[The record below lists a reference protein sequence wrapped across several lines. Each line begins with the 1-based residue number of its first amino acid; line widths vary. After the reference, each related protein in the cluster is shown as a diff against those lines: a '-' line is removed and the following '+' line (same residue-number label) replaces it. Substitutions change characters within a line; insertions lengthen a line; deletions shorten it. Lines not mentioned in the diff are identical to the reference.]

1 MSEPQTASV
10 SEVIGKLSA
19 AFERDKLINV
29 HRHPLK
35 VRAADGRLILEGQVE
50 DVAAWRRAQGLA
62 GQIVNGQWQI
72 ESRLRRAT
80 PEPMGERQLRDEVMQ
95 RLSTEPVFSR
105 YSLRAHTENKFETL
119 HDGGPD
125 AYEIEVHIAQGKVTL
140 NGVVESLS
148 HRRLAEALIWWS
160 RGCETVDNQL
170 EINPPQDDSDDEIT
184 DAVRIILEKDPLV
197 HAEQLRVG
205 TAGGVVHLDGLVSRE
220 AERRAAVLD
229 AWTVDGVWDV
239 ADRIEVGS

>member
-1 MSEPQTASV
+1 MSEPHAVSV
-10 SEVIGKLSA
+10 REVIGKLSA
-19 AFERDKLINV
+19 AFERDKWINV

-35 VRAADGRLILEGQVE
+35 VRAADDRLILEGQVE
-50 DVAAWRRAQGLA
+50 DVAARRRALELA
-62 GQIVNGQWQI
+62 GRIVNGQWPI
-72 ESRLRRAT
+72 EDRLRRET
-80 PEPMGERQLRDEVMQ
+80 GEPMGERHLRDEVMQ

-125 AYEIEVHIAQGKVTL
+125 SYEVEVHIDRGKVTL

-148 HRRLAEALIWWS
+148 HRRLAEALVWWS
-160 RGCETVDNQL
+160 SGCETVDNQL
-170 EINPPQDDSDDEIT
+170 EVNPPQEDSDDEIT
-184 DAVRIILEKDPLV
+184 DAVRIILEKDPRV

-205 TAGGVVHLDGLVSRE
+205 TAGGVVHLDGLVTRE
-220 AERRAAVLD
+220 AERKAAVLD